1 MPLNI
6 ANSNTI
12 KIMSLTGQHFIAGD
26 RSATGTATFT
36 GVDPSNGDSLP
47 TTFHDA
53 TAAEVDA
60 AVVAAQAAFFE
71 LQKVSGESLGNLL
84 DSIADKIEASGD
96 TLLDRAH
103 AETGLPMGR
112 LQGERGRTCNQMRMF
127 GQMVRDDAWRQ
138 PRIDVGDPSRTPP
151 KPDVRTMLYGVGPV
165 SVFGASNF
173 PLAIG
178 VVGTDTVCA
187 LAAGC
192 PVIVKAHPAHPG
204 TCEIL
209 GAIVTEAIQEAGL
222 PAGSFSMLQS
232 NSNESGAEFVR
243 HPGVCAVAFTGSL
256 KGGRA
261 LYDIACSRPNPIPFY
276 GEMGSSNPVFLLPGA
291 LAERSE
297 EIAAGYV
304 QSVTMGV
311 GQFCTNPAVVLGLES
326 DSLESFISATSEAAA
341 SYDPQTMLH
350 PGIHQAYESGR
361 KRLAETD
368 GVAQVAVS
376 ANGADDNAHQAVCAI
391 YAADFSVLDS
401 SDELEE
407 IFGPTST
414 IYKCQSRDQMIQFAS
429 GLDGHLTATLHG
441 TEQDLIDHA
450 DLVNILQH
458 KVGRIVFNGF
468 PTGIDVCSAMHHGG
482 PYPAATHSFF
492 TSIGHQSIY
501 RFTKPVCFQGF
512 PESMLPEALKS

>member
-1 MPLNI
+1 MDLQM
-6 ANSNTI
+6 T
-12 KIMSLTGQHFIAGD
+12 LTGQHFIAGN
-26 RSATGTATFT
+26 RAASGTSTFT
-36 GVDPSNGDSLP
+36 GVDPSTGDDLP
-47 TTFHDA
+47 TSFHDA
-53 TAAEVDA
+53 TPAEIDV
-60 AVVAAQAAFFE
+60 AVKAAQEAFFD
-71 LQKVSGESLGNLL
+71 LQKVSGEKLCELL
-84 DSIADKIEASGD
+84 ELIATKIEECGD

-103 AETGLPMGR
+103 AETALPMMR
-112 LQGERGRTCNQMRMF
+112 LQGERGRTCNQMRIF
-127 GQMVRDDAWRQ
+127 AQMAKDGSWRM
-138 PRIDVGDPSRTPP
+138 PRIDVGDPNRKPP
-151 KPDVRTMLYGVGPV
+151 KPDVRTMLYGIGPV

-187 LAAGC
+187 FAAGC

-209 GAIVTEAIQEAGL
+209 GGIVTEAIKECGL
-222 PAGSFSMLQS
+222 PAGTFSMLQS
-232 NSNESGAEFVR
+232 NTNESGAEFVR
-243 HPGVCAVAFTGSL
+243 NPGVCAVAFTGSL

-291 LAERSE
+291 LAEKSQQ
-297 EIAAGYV
+297 IAEGYI

-311 GQFCTNPAVVLGLES
+311 GQFCTNPAIVLGLES
-326 DSLESFISATSEAAA
+326 DSLESFVSATAEAA
-341 SYDPQTMLH
+341 SNYTPQTMLH
-350 PGIHQAYESGR
+350 PGIHDAYEAGR
-361 KRLAETD
+361 QRVNETN
-368 GVAQVAVS
+368 GVSVVGIS
-376 ANGADDNAHQAVCAI
+376 ASAADSNANEAVCAI
-391 YAADFSVLDS
+391 YSADFSVLDGTE
-401 SDELEE
+401 ELDE

-414 IYKCQSRDQMIQFAS
+414 IYKCQSRDQMIKFAS
-429 GLDGHLTATLHG
+429 KLDGHLTATIHG

-468 PTGIDVCSAMHHGG
+468 PTGIEVCNAMHHGG

-492 TSIGHQSIY
+492 TSIGHHSIY

-512 PESMLPEALKS
+512 PESMLPTALRS